1 VNDRASRVVIIVLSK
16 KLSDYNGDHF
26 RQNVL
31 TVKSFLTAAAD
42 DLGRG
47 EIVYA
52 KISRLR
58 LM

>member
-1 VNDRASRVVIIVLSK
+1 VVIIVLSK